1 MLLPL
6 YHFTTQN
13 VLMVT
18 NWTINGG
25 RDSCNLYHV
34 SKDGA
39 EYAER
44 NINGT
49 MGNLLN
55 SYNQNR
61 GYMDE
66 PIRKR
71 LTNADAESIAYRNI
85 HGSMSNILHTQNERS
100 IKSLPQPAPGIP
112 RLKTSDALDI
122 QNKSLNGSMS
132 EILNIS
138 STGGKVPGSQLN
150 PKQVRAKSDDAKTNV
165 EYGNNGTIGPLVL
178 NPGST
183 NICEQKGKYEDKQ
196 RRAADAKSAPPA
208 ERVRSE
214 AASKIAQHGKT
225 GTFGILHGNSI
236 TPNDPKCKNY
246 SKSVKQGFV
255 ASQQQPKPRI
265 RNEAAGNNM
274 SHGNVGKLG
283 ILLQG
288 KPLSINSER
297 NRYNEGVS
305 RALKAETTQP
315 VPRVRPEAADI
326 ANQHK
331 GFVKN
336 LIVDVSNK
344 PKNIKKSAS
353 VDQLNYN
360 RMKKKER
367 EAQKKLQPS
376 ETKPLWKNSKYER
389 TESRL
394 KQWMDATYGAGSRPG
409 TPATRPGSARA
420 ARPGAADK
428 KPAAVSQNKK
438 SGNTG
443 LKKSASDSCLKRNFI
458 AENAQKAKAAP
469 IRVDPMKLHDRKVAK
484 KKEDVNKS
492 YQRGV
497 VPDYL
502 KERVSQWKEEERE
515 RIANLPD
522 PTVPEG
528 HVVMDQREKEETLT
542 VLVKSR
548 EKLLG
553 QLQNMPLRND
563 TLRLHNTRNELE
575 SKLGEIDDAIKIF
588 SRPRVFI
595 KQE

>member
-1 MLLPL
+1 
-6 YHFTTQN
+6 
-13 VLMVT
+13 
-18 NWTINGG
+18 
-25 RDSCNLYHV
+25 
-34 SKDGA
+34 
-39 EYAER
+39 
-44 NINGT
+44 

-138 STGGKVPGSQLN
+138 STGGK
-150 PKQVRAKSDDAKTNV
+150 DDAKTNV

-225 GTFGILHGNSI
+225 
-236 TPNDPKCKNY
+236 D